1 MKKRNIALLILLTA
15 ALGAGAAYKSGLL
28 PEKLTGLLAEHLGG
42 GNAAT
47 PGSAKHKTEA
57 SPIAPAV
64 TVAKATIMPLVETTL
79 VTGTLVPR
87 DEILVAPEVD
97 GLRVVE
103 LHADAGDRVQR
114 GQLLATLEK
123 ATLEAQLAQSTA
135 SLARA
140 EAAIAQARSQI
151 LQAEAAAK
159 EAAAAFDRAKP
170 LNKDGIVSDAV
181 RDQREAAARTTAAQL
196 VAARDGLKVAEAA
209 KAEFEAQHSNLLWR
223 LDKAEVKAPRAGIV
237 SRRTARIGGLS
248 SAAAQPEFRILP
260 EGPNGLDAEATES
273 RLARIKVDQKAVVEI
288 AGVGNV
294 EGTVRLVSP
303 EVDRLTRLGS
313 VRILIGDDPGL
324 RIGAFGR
331 GRIVSARTRGI
342 AVPASA
348 VLFGSDGAA
357 TVQRVVD
364 GKVVVVTIRTGL
376 RTEGSVEVTSGL
388 DEGAVVVAK
397 AGTFLRNGDLVRPVL
412 PDERI
417 SAARPAHHDRSGAQ
431 TVDVGQ

>member
-1 MKKRNIALLILLTA
+1 MT
-15 ALGAGAAYKSGLL
+15 
-28 PEKLTGLLAEHLGG
+28 
-42 GNAAT
+42 
-47 PGSAKHKTEA
+47 
-57 SPIAPAV
+57 
-64 TVAKATIMPLVETTL
+64 MPLVETTL

-87 DEILVAPEVD
+87 DEILVAPEID

-159 EAAAAFDRAKP
+159 ESAAAFDRAKP
-170 LNKDGIVSDAV
+170 LNKDGFVSDAV
-181 RDQREAAARTTAAQL
+181 RDQREAAARTSAAQL
-196 VAARDGLKVAEAA
+196 VAARDGLKVAEAS
-209 KAEFEAQHSNLLWR
+209 KAELEAQHSNLLWR
-223 LDKAEVKAPRAGIV
+223 LGKAEVKAPRTGIV
-237 SRRTARIGGLS
+237 SRRTARIGGLA
-248 SAAAQPEFRILP
+248 SAVAEPMFRIIA
-260 EGPNGLDAEATES
+260 EGQIELDAEATES
-273 RLARIKVDQKAVVEI
+273 RLARIKVDQKAIVEI

-313 VRILIGDDPGL
+313 VRILLGDDPGL

-331 GRIVSARTRGI
+331 GRIVTARTRGL

-357 TVQRVVD
+357 TVQRVID
-364 GKVVVVTIRTGL
+364 GKVVVAVIRTGL
-376 RTEGSVEVTSGL
+376 RTEGSVEVISGL
-388 DEGAVVVAK
+388 DEGAIVVAK
-397 AGTFLRNGDLVRPVL
+397 AGTFLREGDLVRPVL

-417 SAARPAHHDRSGAQ
+417 SAARAVRHDRGEAQ
-431 TVDVGQ
+431 TVDIGQ